1 MNWYYEIVFENHVIL
16 SKIFKRV
23 HIMWFHFCE
32 VVEQARFN
40 LSSSKLMMIHV
51 NEVQL
56 TEKEQEGTFLSN
68 GEILS
73 FTLDSIYMNL
83 VIVKA

>member
-1 MNWYYEIVFENHVIL
+1 
-16 SKIFKRV
+16 
-23 HIMWFHFCE
+23 
-32 VVEQARFN
+32 
-40 LSSSKLMMIHV
+40 MMIHV

-73 FTLDSIYMNL
+73 FTLDGIYMNL